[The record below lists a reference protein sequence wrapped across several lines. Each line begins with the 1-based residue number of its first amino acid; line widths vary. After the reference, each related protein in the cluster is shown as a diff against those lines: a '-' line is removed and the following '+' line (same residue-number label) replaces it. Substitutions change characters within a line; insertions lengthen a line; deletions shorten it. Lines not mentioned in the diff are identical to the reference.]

1 MSLYD
6 DILSWKS
13 DGLRRTHDAL
23 IRDSREYELTH
34 DVLNR
39 LFTEEF
45 LGLYA
50 QAEARARRALVD
62 DAGDMQKQLERAAHQ
77 FLAIA
82 EAVDALVKKT
92 GDFVRRIR
100 NGEFGNFGN
109 EILHMSDDAPSHSQ
123 MELLEGNRVILGD
136 FLAIVNSLELAYK
149 TLEDLQER
157 AEAPSAAILSHGAA
171 KPDPSWNVEEVNDWW
186 TSLSVE
192 ERQKIEVMHPDWIGN
207 LGGVPFDVRDRANR
221 RRINPMLSDINK
233 RIAQAQR
240 NIAYLEEHGTGFH
253 DGIKLY
259 MEKQELRILQEKYR
273 DLLSVKRKFGE
284 SSSHS
289 HSLVSLDAEKGDHL
303 WAAVGSGDI
312 DNADH
317 VMVHTPGMTATVESH
332 LMGKGKGWG
341 SGVSGVDNVLAEG
354 KAQLESTGRDE
365 KVAGITVLNYDAPRW
380 GEIATR
386 NHSVA
391 GDHQVE
397 VGGKSGADML
407 YAVQATHSGDPHLV
421 ASGHSYGS
429 SATGWALQHSTV
441 ADDVAVSGSPGATTM
456 QNKDLNMLPGH
467 TNVGDAARD
476 AVASL
481 GRFGGIPSQSREFT
495 HWSCYKWT
503 APDGTEYKM
512 SEGHSEYM
520 NKGYTSTYNQGSI
533 LIGNGVAVPDEG
545 AALSDPLKY

>member
-1 MSLYD
+1 
-6 DILSWKS
+6 
-13 DGLRRTHDAL
+13 
-23 IRDSREYELTH
+23 
-34 DVLNR
+34 
-39 LFTEEF
+39 
-45 LGLYA
+45 
-50 QAEARARRALVD
+50 
-62 DAGDMQKQLERAAHQ
+62 MQKQLERAAHQ

-100 NGEFGNFGN
+100 NGEFANFGN

-123 MELLEGNRVILGD
+123 MELPEGNKVIVGD
-136 FLAIVNSLELAYK
+136 FLAIANSLKLAYK
-149 TLEDLQER
+149 ILEDLQER

-192 ERQKIEVMHPDWIGN
+192 ERQKIEVIHPDWIGN

-240 NIAYLEEHGTGFH
+240 NIAYLEEHGTGIQ
-253 DGIKLY
+253 DGTKLY
-259 MEKQELRILQEKYR
+259 MEKQKLRILQEKYR

-380 GEIATR
+380 GEIATP

-391 GDHQVE
+391 GNHQVE
-397 VGGKSGADML
+397 VGGKSGTDML

-421 ASGHSYGS
+421 ASGHSYGP

-441 ADDVAVSGSPGATTM
+441 ADDAMFSGSPGVTTM
-456 QNKDLNMLPGH
+456 NNKDLNMLPGH
-467 TNVGDAARD
+467 TGLGDAAWD
-476 AVASL
+476 GVADL
-481 GRFGGIPSQSREFT
+481 GRFGDDPSYSKEFT
-495 HWSCYKWT
+495 QWSCHKWT
-503 APDGTEYKM
+503 APDGTEYKY

-533 LIGNGVAVPDEG
+533 LIGDGVAVKD
-545 AALSDPLKY
+545 D

>member
-100 NGEFGNFGN
+100 NGEFANFGN

-123 MELLEGNRVILGD
+123 MELPEGNKVIVGD
-136 FLAIVNSLELAYK
+136 FLAIANSLKLAYK
-149 TLEDLQER
+149 ILEDLQER

-240 NIAYLEEHGTGFH
+240 NIAYLEEHGTGIQ
-253 DGIKLY
+253 DGTKLY
-259 MEKQELRILQEKYR
+259 MEKQKLRILQEKYR

-284 SSSHS
+284 SSRHS
-289 HSLVSLDAEKGDHL
+289 HSLVSLDAEKGT
-303 WAAVGSGDI
+303 I
-312 DNADH
+312 C
-317 VMVHTPGMTATVESH
+317 
-332 LMGKGKGWG
+332 
-341 SGVSGVDNVLAEG
+341 
-354 KAQLESTGRDE
+354 GR
-365 KVAGITVLNYDAPRW
+365 R
-380 GEIATR
+380 
-386 NHSVA
+386 SVRA
-391 GDHQVE
+391 
-397 VGGKSGADML
+397 
-407 YAVQATHSGDPHLV
+407 
-421 ASGHSYGS
+421 
-429 SATGWALQHSTV
+429 
-441 ADDVAVSGSPGATTM
+441 
-456 QNKDLNMLPGH
+456 
-467 TNVGDAARD
+467 
-476 AVASL
+476 
-481 GRFGGIPSQSREFT
+481 
-495 HWSCYKWT
+495 
-503 APDGTEYKM
+503 
-512 SEGHSEYM
+512 
-520 NKGYTSTYNQGSI
+520 TSTTPTTSWFT
-533 LIGNGVAVPDEG
+533 PHE
-545 AALSDPLKY
+545 